1 MNNTCGFLW
10 RAAGLLPA
18 VLLCGVFALAARA
31 APPAEALARTQIPGE
46 SPNAAQR
53 LMSARKLAA
62 GEQYAEAVAEY
73 QGLLEEVGDKL
84 VPLGP
89 QHSVQ
94 ARWLCHLDLA
104 ALPPAG
110 LKVFRNRVDG
120 QAKKWFEQGAAE
132 RDVHLL
138 RRVIDEAFC
147 SRWGDPALDLL
158 GDLAFEGG
166 RFEEAERWW
175 RLLARP
181 VKDNARPAD
190 PLDLV
195 FPDPQ
200 VDVAGVRAKQLLAR
214 LFRGEPVAPLRQALA
229 SYRQV
234 HDQAEG
240 HLAGRKGKY
249 AGILQTL
256 LDQSATVIGPPKPP
270 AWTTFAGDPSRQLL
284 LPAEPADP
292 NRLLRLC
299 RSATRWRFS
308 LEKRTLLAGDDMLS
322 LELFARGGPAAVAPR
337 SLAFYPVFAG
347 NQVLV
352 ADARYVTAYDLV
364 TGKSVVWHDG
374 RARHPGLEHLELRL
388 PARPDLRYSLT
399 VAGDEVYARLGTQA
413 LEPPEEAGRP
423 DERPR
428 KDREESYLV
437 CLRLQPDKGVKRL
450 RWEVRPEAPN
460 QEIAVFEGAPVVADG
475 RVFAAVMR
483 FSGART
489 VTAIH
494 CYAAEAEDT
503 SPLRWRQDVCETGEL
518 KPREQRV
525 RHHLLTLAGSNV
537 VYCSHSGAVVALDA
551 ATGKRAW
558 AVRYPSRGAA
568 LGPDEPSPRDLAPA
582 LYAEGRL
589 FVAPADYDHL
599 LCLDAITGRLLW
611 ERDKI
616 EVVHLLGV
624 GRDRLIVTTPTGIRA
639 VVPATGDDAWLQPA
653 DGTVLPPFGR
663 GFLAGELVFWPTRN
677 GVYVLNQADGE
688 QPTDLVPGPL
698 RQVRPGNMV
707 YANGSLAV
715 ADAETLT
722 VYPSPA
728 LLRERRAAEAQAEP
742 GSGLAHY
749 QLALAEAAAGSSN
762 KALTAFE
769 RAGQLARPGECWD
782 SVRLEGLAEA
792 GRQDELFALAEQ
804 AREQQKPERM
814 AGLLAEA
821 AVTGPRLEGR
831 ARLAQFWTAAGE
843 PVQAAAAWQMILDN
857 ETLRAGRLLDDHG
870 NPQRAQQVAA
880 AHVKELIRRHG
891 AGVYEEE
898 DKRAQRILA
907 NSGEAMPRAEAL
919 QRLVEEFPTSRAA
932 GPALLELAHLHEQ
945 AGHVGAADHA
955 YRLLLRSEPAGPERA
970 QALQA
975 LARNYERQHCCAT
988 DAIPHLALPLVNHG
1002 WQATLALTER
1012 LLPSSSAA
1020 ELFFADGN
1028 ELLCREADSGRVR
1041 WRRTLRS
1048 SPDWVGRHA
1057 DLVVAAGPWGVHA
1070 LTVDEGVLLW
1080 DFAAESKED
1089 EQRLTRYRLAAGRV
1103 FFLQGDRH
1111 LVALDAESGQT
1122 LWTRWAPAA
1131 RLNLPFP
1138 GGRFFHAEPV
1148 GNDRLLLQTSGGRL
1162 WLLDARTGETLQDLE
1177 TSRQPWPR
1185 SPLVLD
1191 DRLVC
1196 VVPDTY
1202 HVVLVDAATGKEM
1215 GRYTLP
1221 ATSTLSGEPPSAVG
1235 AGDRLLLLVPRNYGF
1250 NLLRL
1255 DPQTAKPLWPDER
1268 PVAADPIAAES
1279 ASLDANALYFT
1290 IGDTLYAQAL
1300 ADGRPLWR
1308 VPLRG
1313 PGRAWRTLRTSDY
1326 LVAYP
1331 SDVGARR
1338 LEVRGPLAAFEAA
1351 ATLPLFEQSGLGFPV
1366 LFCDAKTGQLVQRL
1380 NLNGKPPLA
1389 TRGGWRLGLPLM
1401 PEMRVE
1407 HPRVSVQVSAKGLVI
1422 ALEGQVWV
1430 RK

>member
-1 MNNTCGFLW
+1 MTRCYL
-10 RAAGLLPA
+10 ALC
-18 VLLCGVFALAARA
+18 LLCAVSAVGARA
-31 APPAEALARTQIPGE
+31 APPAESLARTQIPGE

-53 LMSARKLAA
+53 LTSARKLAA
-62 GEQYAEAVAEY
+62 GGQYTEAVAEY
-73 QGLLEEVGDKL
+73 QGLLEEAGDKL
-84 VPLGP
+84 VPLRP

-94 ARWLCHLDLA
+94 ARWLCHLDIA

-110 LKVFRNRVDG
+110 LKVYRNRVDG

-132 RDVHLL
+132 RDVRLL

-147 SRWGDPALDLL
+147 SRWGEPALDLL

-181 VKDNARPAD
+181 VPDNARPAD

-200 VDVAGVRAKQLLAR
+200 VDVAGVRAKQLLGR
-214 LFRGEPVAPLRQALA
+214 LFRGEPVTSLRKALE
-229 SYRQV
+229 SYRQA

-249 AGILQTL
+249 AATLQTL
-256 LDQSATVIGPPKPP
+256 LDQSAAVIGPPKPP
-270 AWTTFAGDPSRQLL
+270 AWTTFGGDPSRNLL
-284 LPAEPADP
+284 LPAEPSDP

-299 RSATRWRFS
+299 RSATRWRWD
-308 LEKRTLLAGDDMLS
+308 LEKRKLLAGDDLLP
-322 LELFARGGPAAVAPR
+322 LELFARGAPAAVAPR
-337 SLAFYPVFAG
+337 SLAFYPVISG
-347 NQVLV
+347 TQVLV

-364 TGKSVVWHDG
+364 TGKSVDWYDG
-374 RARHPGLEHLELRL
+374 RSRRRRLENLELGL
-388 PARPDLRYSLT
+388 PAKPDLRYSLT

-413 LEPPEEAGRP
+413 LELPEEAARP
-423 DERPR
+423 DERP
-428 KDREESYLV
+428 KKEREESYLV
-437 CLRLQPDKGVKRL
+437 CLRLQPDRGGNRL

-460 QEIAVFEGAPVVADG
+460 QETAVFEGTPLVADG
-475 RVFAAVMR
+475 RVFAAVTR

-494 CYAAEAEDT
+494 CYGAEAEA
-503 SPLRWRQDVCETGEL
+503 SPPLRWRQDVCETPEL

-525 RHHLLTLAGSNV
+525 RHHLLTQAGSNV

-558 AVRYPSRGAA
+558 AVRYPTRGAA

-582 LYAEGRL
+582 LYADGRL
-589 FVAPADYDHL
+589 FVAPADYDRL
-599 LCLDAITGRLLW
+599 LCLDAVTGRLLW

-616 EVVHLLGV
+616 EVVHLLGA
-624 GRDRLIVTTPTGIRA
+624 GRDRLIFTTPSGIRA
-639 VVPATGDDAWLQPA
+639 IVLATGDDAWLQPA
-653 DGTVLPPFGR
+653 DGTALPPFGR
-663 GFLAGELVFWPTRN
+663 GFLAGDLVFWPTRN

-688 QPTDLVPGPL
+688 QPADLVPGPL

-707 YANGSLAV
+707 FANGSLAI

-722 VYPSPA
+722 VYPAPA

-749 QLALAEAAAGSSN
+749 QLALAEADAGSPT
-762 KALTAFE
+762 KALAEFE
-769 RAGQLARPGECWD
+769 RAEKLARPGEYWD
-782 SVRLEGLAEA
+782 GVRLDELAAA

-804 AREQQKPERM
+804 AREQKEE
-814 AGLLAEA
+814 AGRFATDA
-821 AVTGPRLEGR
+821 AKAGPRLEGLV
-831 ARLAQFWTAAGE
+831 RLARFWTSAGE
-843 PVQAAAAWQMILDN
+843 PVRAVRAWQMILAD
-857 ETLRAGRLLDDHG
+857 ETFREGRLLDEHG
-870 NPQRAQQVAA
+870 RLQSARQVATTQVA
-880 AHVKELIRRHG
+880 ELVRRHG
-891 AGVYEEE
+891 ARVYEEE
-898 DKRAQRILA
+898 EKRARLLLG
-907 NSGEAMPRAEAL
+907 NSGEASRRAETL
-919 QRLVEEFPTSRAA
+919 QRLIAEFPSARAS
-932 GPALLELAHLHEQ
+932 GPALLELAHLHDQ
-945 AGHVGAADHA
+945 AGRLGAADHA
-955 YRLLLRSEPAGPERA
+955 YRLLLRREPVGEDRQQAM
-970 QALQA
+970 QALT
-975 LARNYERQHCCAT
+975 RNYQRQHGCAA
-988 DAIPHLALPLVNHG
+988 DPVPNLALPLVNRG

-1012 LLPSSSAA
+1012 LLPAPSAT
-1020 ELFFADGN
+1020 ELFFADGS
-1028 ELLCREADSGRVR
+1028 ELVCRETDSGRLR
-1041 WRRTLRS
+1041 WRRTLSS

-1070 LTVDEGVLLW
+1070 LTVDEGLPLW
-1080 DFAAESKED
+1080 DFPVGPRGE
-1089 EQRLTRYRLAAGRV
+1089 EQRLCRYRLTAGRV
-1103 FFLQGDRH
+1103 FFLQGERR
-1111 LVALDAESGQT
+1111 LCALDAETGQT

-1131 RLNLPFP
+1131 PLNLAYP

-1148 GNDRLLLQTSGGRL
+1148 GNERLLLQTSGGRL

-1177 TSRQPWPR
+1177 TGRQPWPR
-1185 SPLVLD
+1185 APLVLD
-1191 DRLVC
+1191 DRIVC

-1202 HVVLVDAATGKEM
+1202 HVVLVDATAGKEV
-1215 GRYTLP
+1215 GRYALT

-1235 AGDRLLLLVPRNYGF
+1235 AGDRLVLLVPRNYGF

-1255 DPQTAKPLWPDER
+1255 DPQTAKPLWPTEF
-1268 PVAADPIAAES
+1268 PIAADSILAES
-1279 ASLDANALYFT
+1279 VSLDAQALYFT
-1290 IGDTLYAQAL
+1290 AGATLCAQAL

-1313 PGRAWRTLRTSDY
+1313 PGRAWQTLRTRDY
-1326 LVAYP
+1326 LAAYP

-1338 LEVRGPLAAFEAA
+1338 LEVRGPLLAFEAA
-1351 ATLPLFEQSGLGFPV
+1351 ATLPLSGQSGLGFPV
-1366 LFCDAKTGQLVQRL
+1366 LFCDPKSGQLVQRL
-1380 NLNGKPPLA
+1380 NLNGKPPLT

-1401 PEMRVE
+1401 PELRVA
-1407 HPRVSVQVSAKGLVI
+1407 HPRVGVQVSAQGVVV